1 MKNKLKTLN
10 DFEIPKKLSK
20 KELEKN
26 FSKNFKKA
34 YKLLSQDYP
43 ILNESFEV
51 KYSLK
56 FETFKHTENLFGLN
70 FKKVKKVRT
79 FENKDEICFSIY
91 SDLLFLEYEK
101 VLSMKNDETFYF
113 FHGTKYGKQKVLF
126 LPFSLKNFDSR
137 LKAKKLNLI
146 NSFDDYSKQSFF
158 FGFSM
163 NNNTISLSSII
174 SFISHPKY
182 YNNIHYAFMPIMF
195 GSNKEEDY
203 IDNFYSYARVYENL
217 FPSNIITDGTMELA
231 KIEPYFPHFKK
242 FDSGRPVNEYTRYQI
257 VKVDEEMPNNLNELI
272 VVLNDKAV
280 YKKFYNIYNTII
292 EKEAK
297 VMIKK
302 EVETKKEIKI
312 AKDDF
317 FNKFDKNDNGI
328 IDIIEED
335 GFSKLLK
342 KHQDTITKI
351 DQKFVFDFVRLS
363 KSMKEK
369 QDNLTHTFSLLKSA
383 DSKLELNEIRD
394 TFEVQHMGYA
404 IMIFEAYRMLLS
416 LIQNDMVTF
425 YELYA
430 EFESNRIFE
439 SQWQKD
445 LHQMKKD
452 LTSIKEIN
460 KMSLQTLLTIAS
472 QLKEMEL
479 SMIEGF
485 NMVNQTLEEGFESVN
500 QNIKIMN
507 KSLTNELKGINN
519 KLWWNNLFQVVQIY
533 QNRKTNKL
541 LSR

>member
-1 MKNKLKTLN
+1 MKNNLKTLN

-43 ILNESFEV
+43 ILNENFEV
-51 KYSLK
+51 KYSLTY
-56 FETFKHTENLFGLN
+56 EYFKHTKGFFGTD
-70 FKKVKKVRT
+70 KTKVKRSSSIK
-79 FENKDEICFSIY
+79 EEISINLY
-91 SDLLFLEYEK
+91 HNSLFLDYFELFRKEK
-101 VLSMKNDETFYF
+101 KTFYF
-113 FHGTKYGKQKVLF
+113 YYGYERNSVLYHHNPELKKENITSFLLPYSLEDLDNRHKASAKGVPMGADQKSYF
-126 LPFSLKNFDSR
+126 LELSFDS
-137 LKAKKLNLI
+137 
-146 NSFDDYSKQSFF
+146 NS
-158 FGFSM
+158 
-163 NNNTISLSSII
+163 L
-174 SFISHPKY
+174 
-182 YNNIHYAFMPIMF
+182 
-195 GSNKEEDY
+195 E
-203 IDNFYSYARVYENL
+203 L
-217 FPSNIITDGTMELA
+217 SNIINCSFEFTLMDYTPSEVFYKLSVFTDIFCPQGISTDGVIELK
-231 KIEPYFPHFKK
+231 KIKHYTKK
-242 FDSGRPVNEYTRYQI
+242 RYDKYHLL
-257 VKVDEEMPNNLNELI
+257 KVDEEIPNNLNELI
-272 VVLNDKAV
+272 AVLNDKAV
-280 YKKFYNIYNTII
+280 YENFCNTYNTII
-292 EKEAK
+292 ENEAK
-297 VMIKK
+297 RMLKREIK
-302 EVETKKEIKI
+302 TKKEIKI
-312 AKDDF
+312 AKEDF

-351 DQKFVFDFVRLS
+351 DQRFVFDFVKLS
-363 KSMKEK
+363 KSMQEK

-452 LTSIKEIN
+452 LTSIKKIN

-479 SMIEGF
+479 SMIQGF

-500 QNIKIMN
+500 QNIQIMN

-519 KLWWNNLFQVVQIY
+519 KLWWNNLFQVVQIF

>member
-51 KYSLK
+51 KYSLTY
-56 FETFKHTENLFGLN
+56 EYFKHSKGFFGID
-70 FKKVKKVRT
+70 KTKVKRV
-79 FENKDEICFSIY
+79 NSIKEEVSINLY
-91 SDLLFLEYEK
+91 HNSLFLDYFELFRKEK
-101 VLSMKNDETFYF
+101 KTFYF
-113 FHGTKYGKQKVLF
+113 YYGYERSYLGGGNEKENITSF
-126 LPFSLKNFDSR
+126 LLPYSLEDLDNR
-137 LKAKKLNLI
+137 LKASAKGVPIGRDQRSYFLEL
-146 NSFDDYSKQSFF
+146 SFDS
-158 FGFSM
+158 
-163 NNNTISLSSII
+163 NSL
-174 SFISHPKY
+174 
-182 YNNIHYAFMPIMF
+182 
-195 GSNKEEDY
+195 E
-203 IDNFYSYARVYENL
+203 L
-217 FPSNIITDGTMELA
+217 SNIINCCFTAFYAISRTPSEVFYEDSSFNDIFCPQGFSTDGVIELK
-231 KIEPYFPHFKK
+231 KIRPYTKK
-242 FDSGRPVNEYTRYQI
+242 CQSTRTPSGFHVYDTYTLL
-257 VKVDEEMPNNLNELI
+257 KVDEEIPDNLNELI
-272 VVLNDKAV
+272 AVLNDKAV
-280 YKKFYNIYNTII
+280 YENFCNTYNTII

-297 VMIKK
+297 RMLKREIK
-302 EVETKKEIKI
+302 TKKEIKI
-312 AKDDF
+312 AKEDF

-328 IDIIEED
+328 IDVIEED

-351 DQKFVFDFVRLS
+351 DQKFVFDFVKLS

-479 SMIEGF
+479 SMIQGF
-485 NMVNQTLEEGFESVN
+485 NMVNRTLERGFESVN
-500 QNIKIMN
+500 QNIQIMN